1 MNITNRFHMNHY
13 LVDNTWVHIVSNEQI
28 DAEEEDRLLEAYQ
41 ILCWQY
47 GAHSNL
53 CVQIGGKDGEETE
66 KGVFVLNLAEHLSN
80 RPADI
85 DMKDIYLM
93 TNNLYIQFAFLFQND
108 GLNIKSV
115 LMNMSETDGLVYA
128 HSR

>member
-1 MNITNRFHMNHY
+1 MNHY

-53 CVQIGGKDGEETE
+53 CVQIGGEDGEETE

-80 RPADI
+80 CPSDI

-93 TNNLYIQFAFLFQND
+93 TNNLYLQFAFLFQND